1 MSTVKIVFDPRKVA
15 RPADTESTSVCALFN
30 PESSYVDG
38 AAYDGSRFD
47 SNVPGLGIMDAPEP
61 YASTSVPMST
71 PLAQFKMATQAT
83 ADTHTGVRTLS
94 FEVDDYKEAFYYKQL
109 GEDMKDQ
116 GFTVTVTETAK
127 ASEGASSGSPGK

>member
-1 MSTVKIVFDPRKVA
+1 MSIVKIVFDPRKVA

-71 PLAQFKMATQAT
+71 PLAQFKMATQAK
-83 ADTHTGVRTLS
+83 ANAHTGVCTLI

-116 GFTVTVTETAK
+116 GFTVTVIETAK
-127 ASEGASSGSPGK
+127 ASEGASSVSPGK